1 LSKPDA
7 LLLLFSRHPRW
18 MSPPSFVMP
27 LPRLIS
33 STVVL
38 PVWHAVVACSI
49 IPAVSPKLPKQTLV
63 QRVEVGWLPIC
74 KAPIASLRFASVNFI
89 SKGASATVVCT
100 SRNECWRGVEFCD
113 TNGGGGGRSN
123 FDEQPVGGGS
133 GMYNVDDM
141 PVGMSSSTQAFKS
154 GSSMPDIPE
163 QVDEGAIQL
172 HACPSCDRRFNERAL
187 KIHMKA
193 CNKLKRKA
201 FDITEK
207 RYEGLVDESELARIK
222 QAQRVDEKADK
233 QAKLDKQAKKDKWRR
248 EHEQLQGAMRANKGT
263 GEAAVHTPDPGLVPC
278 PHCGRKFNESSAD
291 RHIAICQSV
300 FSKKNAAKP
309 AAKNAGNR
317 KYR

>member
-1 LSKPDA
+1 MCVSPEFFSWFTLYDRSFRLSC
-7 LLLLFSRHPRW
+7 PRW
-18 MSPPSFVMP
+18 NPCCGHVPCLFF
-27 LPRLIS
+27 
-33 STVVL
+33 
-38 PVWHAVVACSI
+38 
-49 IPAVSPKLPKQTLV
+49 PAQPNPTLTQT
-63 QRVEVGWLPIC
+63 Q
-74 KAPIASLRFASVNFI
+74 
-89 SKGASATVVCT
+89 
-100 SRNECWRGVEFCD
+100 
-113 TNGGGGGRSN
+113 
-123 FDEQPVGGGS
+123 
-133 GMYNVDDM
+133 
-141 PVGMSSSTQAFKS
+141 
-154 GSSMPDIPE
+154 
-163 QVDEGAIQL
+163 
-172 HACPSCDRRFNERAL
+172 
-187 KIHMKA
+187 A
-193 CNKLKRKA
+193 CNKPKRKA